1 MPSAREPELYG
12 RLIFFL
18 SGYYIK
24 SLFKNKLICFDTSV
38 ICFMY
43 FCTIF
48 IRF

>member
-12 RLIFFL
+12 SDIFL